1 MVAYSVRGDEEA
13 WILLT
18 SGCRAL
24 EVCADEEGV
33 SDDGSPALAD
43 RLASQEGL
51 DREPN

>member
-24 EVCADEEGV
+24 EVCTEKEGV
-33 SDDGSPALAD
+33 GDDGSPALAD
-43 RLASQEGL
+43 RLAPQDG
-51 DREPN
+51 